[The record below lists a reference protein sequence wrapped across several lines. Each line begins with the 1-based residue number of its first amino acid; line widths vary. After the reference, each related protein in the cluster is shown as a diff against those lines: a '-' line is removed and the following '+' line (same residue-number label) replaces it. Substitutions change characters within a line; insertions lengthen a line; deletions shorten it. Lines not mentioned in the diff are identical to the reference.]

1 MNWALALVPLGLL
14 VLGLPIYLVLLTTCT
29 VVILGFSNLP
39 LEVLPQVLFG
49 SVNKVTLISLPFF
62 VLAGEIMA
70 QGGIARR
77 IVDFVLALIGH
88 VRGSLGI
95 TAVASCT
102 AFGAVSGSSP
112 ATVAAIGRI
121 LYQPLCQRGYGE
133 RFASS
138 VLTSC
143 GGLATVIPP
152 SVSMIL
158 YGAAAQQSV
167 SLLFIA
173 GILPGIVIALLIATY
188 VYVYAAKRNL
198 VDAARFEWSKVA
210 DATREGGLA
219 LAAPIIIL
227 GGIYGGI
234 FTPTEAGGVACL
246 YAGVVTTLVYRE
258 ISAADLWRICVRSM
272 YLTAQIFIVV
282 AAAGVYSWL
291 LTVGGIPAAATS
303 LIEGISS
310 APWITLLLINVMLLI
325 VGCFI
330 DPTSAIL
337 VLTPLLVPI
346 ATHAGV
352 DLIHFGLIMVV
363 NLEIGMFTP
372 PFGLN
377 IFVAQSIFRTPL
389 RELYVGLVPFILL
402 NLVGLVLVTY
412 VPELSLFLTR
422 FVQ

>member
-1 MNWALALVPLGLL
+1 LAIVPLILL
-14 VLGLPIYLVLLTTCT
+14 AVGLPIFLILMATCAIILLF
-29 VVILGFSNLP
+29 FSNLP
-39 LEVLPQVLFG
+39 LELLPQVLFG
-49 SVNKVTLISLPFF
+49 SVNKVALVSLPFF

-70 QGGIARR
+70 QGGIAGR
-77 IVDFVLALIGH
+77 IVDFVLAAIGH

-121 LYQPLCQRGYGE
+121 LYQPLSQRGYGE

-152 SVSMIL
+152 SISMIL
-158 YGAAAQQSV
+158 YGAASQQSV
-167 SLLFIA
+167 ALLFIA
-173 GILPGIVIALLIATY
+173 GIVPGIIIAIFVATY
-188 VYVYAAKRNL
+188 VYIYARRRNI
-198 VDAARFEWSKVA
+198 VDAGKFEWKNVVA
-210 DATREGGLA
+210 AGRKGSLA
-219 LAAPIIIL
+219 LAAPVVIL

-246 YAGVVTTLVYRE
+246 YGAMVTTLIYRE
-258 ISAADLWRICVRSM
+258 ISIRDLWWICVRSM

-291 LTVGGIPAAATS
+291 LTVGGIPAAAVEF
-303 LIEGISS
+303 IEHVGNS
-310 APWITLLLINVMLLI
+310 PWVTLALINALLLI

-346 ATHAGV
+346 ATHMGV
-352 DLIHFGLIMVV
+352 DLIHFGIIMVV

-377 IFVAQSIFRTPL
+377 IFVAQSVFRSPL
-389 RELYVGLVPFILL
+389 RELYVGLVPFIAL
-402 NLVGLVLVTY
+402 NLVALIFITY
-412 VPELSLFLTR
+412 VPELALFLTR
-422 FVQ
+422 FIH